1 MKKNRWIIIILVSA
15 AVIAAVVYG
24 FLPKPVP
31 VEIVKVTRG
40 TMTVTVEE
48 EGKTRVKDRYVV
60 SSPVSAFMRRINLD
74 VGDIV
79 KKGQIIAELEPVR
92 SAALDPRSRA
102 EAEAVVSA
110 REASLRAAEENAK
123 AISAEAEYA
132 KSNLQRM
139 IKLYDAGYTSKDSLE
154 QAEAEA
160 NRADANLLASRAS
173 VKAARFEL
181 ERSRAA
187 LGHTPSDSV
196 KNYGKPVSIR
206 SPVDGRVLK
215 KYRESESTVNAGEP
229 LIDIGDTSGLEVKVE
244 VLSSDAVK
252 IQKGTP
258 VLFERWGDET
268 ALSGEVKIVE
278 PAGFTKISSLG
289 VEEQRVLVIADI
301 TSLPESW
308 QRLGDGYRVDARFI
322 IWEGRDI
329 LQMPASALFRK
340 GDGWAVF
347 MIRDKKA
354 YSTEVKIGR
363 HNGLVAEVVSG
374 LKEGDMVIAHPDETV
389 KDGVRIKQ
397 R

>member
-1 MKKNRWIIIILVSA
+1 MQKNRWVFIIIVLA
-15 AVIAAVVYG
+15 AVIGAVIYG

-31 VEIVKVTRG
+31 VEIFKVTRG
-40 TMTVTVEE
+40 MMMVTVEE
-48 EGKTRVKDRYVV
+48 EGKTRVKDRYVI

-79 KKGQIIAELEPVR
+79 KKGQVIAELEPVR

-102 EAEAVVSA
+102 EAEAVVSSK
-110 REASLRAAEENAK
+110 EASLKAAEE
-123 AISAEAEYA
+123 SARAVSAQAEYA
-132 KSNLQRM
+132 KANLQRM
-139 IKLYDAGYTSKDSLE
+139 IKLYEAGYTSKDSLE
-154 QAEAEA
+154 QAESEA
-160 NRADANLLASRAS
+160 NRADANLLAAQAA
-173 VKAARFEL
+173 VKAARYEL

-187 LGHTPSDSV
+187 IGHTPSDGA
-196 KNYGKPVSIR
+196 KNYGKPVLLR
-206 SPVDGRVLK
+206 SPVDGRILK

-229 LIDIGDTSGLEVKVE
+229 LVDIGDTSNLEVKAE

-258 VLFERWGDET
+258 VIFERWGDEST
-268 ALSGEVKIVE
+268 LSGKVKIVE
-278 PAGFTKISSLG
+278 PAGFTKTSSLG

-301 TSLPESW
+301 ISLPESW

-329 LQMPASALFRK
+329 LQMPASVLFRK

-347 MIRDKKA
+347 VVRNNKA
-354 YSTEVKIGR
+354 YLTEVKIGH
-363 HNGLVAEVVSG
+363 HNGLAAEVISG